1 MTSQRVANTPIFC
14 PDMSA
19 FITFSSEYNKDI
31 NLFSNKICTFYLN
44 YFVRPPGTISI
55 LVSQNVKPPQ
65 HASSPTE
72 IIFPNQQRSVPV
84 CQLLPIRINT
94 IRKIKVSC
102 MHRYAAASDLRDSWA
117 RGRISRQSWPF
128 SAVKLIKPT

>member
-1 MTSQRVANTPIFC
+1 MGISTTKNVYVTTVYLPPPSTPKKCTRFHENKNGWTMTSQRVANTPIFC

-72 IIFPNQQRSVPV
+72 IIFPN
-84 CQLLPIRINT
+84 
-94 IRKIKVSC
+94 
-102 MHRYAAASDLRDSWA
+102 
-117 RGRISRQSWPF
+117 
-128 SAVKLIKPT
+128 

>member
-1 MTSQRVANTPIFC
+1 MGISTTKNVYVTTVYLPPLLPQKNVQVFMKIKNGWTMTSQKVANTPIFC

-19 FITFSSEYNKDI
+19 FITLSSEYNKDI

-72 IIFPNQQRSVPV
+72 IIFPN
-84 CQLLPIRINT
+84 
-94 IRKIKVSC
+94 
-102 MHRYAAASDLRDSWA
+102 
-117 RGRISRQSWPF
+117 
-128 SAVKLIKPT
+128 